1 MSTTNQNTLNQILAD
16 LPPVSRM
23 ALKIA
28 MLIGGISVL
37 YYLGYLTFK
46 GIGILTMVLFAVGLI
61 VMSASD
67 AETQTRETFTGYINA
82 AWDVVK
88 MSFANAMAE
97 NQKNKQEEQQQSA

>member
-1 MSTTNQNTLNQILAD
+1 MSTTNQNTLNQILND
-16 LPPVSRM
+16 LPPISRM

-46 GIGILTMVLFAVGLI
+46 GIGVLTMVLFAVGLI

-67 AETQTRETFTGYINA
+67 AETQTRETFVGYINS
-82 AWDVVK
+82 AWGVIK
-88 MSFANAMAE
+88 MSFATAIQQ
-97 NQKNKQEEQQQSA
+97 NQQQQQQQSA

>member
-1 MSTTNQNTLNQILAD
+1 MSTNQNTLDAILND

-23 ALKIA
+23 ALKVA
-28 MLIGGISVL
+28 MLIGGVSVL

-67 AETQTRETFTGYINA
+67 AETQTRETFVGYINA
-82 AWDVVK
+82 AWDIVK
-88 MSFANAMAE
+88 MSFATAMQ
-97 NQKNKQEEQQQSA
+97 NNQQQQQQAS